1 MNNAIK
7 QAANLIKAAEGCR
20 LNAYKCPAGIWTI
33 GYGHTKNVKEGD
45 TWTQEQADKA
55 LEQDIE
61 TYRKA
66 VLIACP
72 ALADCPNRLAACISL
87 AYNIGT
93 GAFASSSVARY
104 IRRGEYR
111 AAADAFGMWI
121 YAGKQKL
128 PGLVTRRQR
137 EKEVFLRDGTE

>member
-1 MNNAIK
+1 MNNTIK
-7 QAANLIKAAEGCR
+7 QAASLIKAAEGCR

-33 GYGHTKNVKEGD
+33 GYGHTAGVTAGD
-45 TWTQEQADKA
+45 TWTQDQADRA

-72 ALADCPNRLAACISL
+72 SLEHYPNRLAACISL

-121 YAGKQKL
+121 YAGKQIL

>member
-33 GYGHTKNVKEGD
+33 GYGHTKGVKEGD

-72 ALADCPNRLAACISL
+72 ALADYPNRLAACISL
-87 AYNIGT
+87 AYNIGI
-93 GAFASSSVARY
+93 GAFSKSTLVKKLNQGDYEGAGDEILRWNKAGGKVLSGLVK
-104 IRRGEYR
+104 RREAEYR
-111 AAADAFGMWI
+111 MYKGE
-121 YAGKQKL
+121 AGK
-128 PGLVTRRQR
+128 
-137 EKEVFLRDGTE
+137 

>member
-1 MNNAIK
+1 MNEAQREAK
-7 QAANLIKAAEGCR
+7 KLIAKFEGCQ
-20 LNAYKCPAGIWTI
+20 LKAYKCPAGIWTI

-66 VLIACP
+66 VLTACP
-72 ALADCPNRLAACISL
+72 ALADYPNRLAACISL

-93 GAFASSSVARY
+93 SAFCRSTLVKKLNAKDFAGACEEIKR
-104 IRRGEYR
+104 
-111 AAADAFGMWI
+111 WNK
-121 YAGKQKL
+121 AGGKVL
-128 PGLVTRRQR
+128 PGLVKRREAEYR
-137 EKEVFLRDGTE
+137 MCKGE

>member
-1 MNNAIK
+1 MTTTET
-7 QAANLIKAAEGCR
+7 AAALIRQFEGCR
-20 LNAYKCPAGIWTI
+20 LTAYKCPAGIWTI
-33 GYGHTKNVKEGD
+33 GYGHTAGVTAGD
-45 TWTQEQADKA
+45 TWTQDQADRA
-55 LEQDIE
+55 LEQDIGK
-61 TYRKA
+61 YRKA

-72 ALADCPNRLAACISL
+72 SLERYPNRLAACISL

-121 YAGKQKL
+121 YAGKQIL

>member
-1 MNNAIK
+1 MTTTET
-7 QAANLIKAAEGCR
+7 AAALIRQSEGCQ
-20 LNAYKCPAGIWTI
+20 LKAYKCSAGIWTI
-33 GYGHTKNVKEGD
+33 GYGHTAGVKAGD
-45 TWTQEQADKA
+45 VWTQEQADRA
-55 LEQDIE
+55 LEQDIGK
-61 TYRKA
+61 YRKA

-72 ALADCPNRLAACISL
+72 ALADYPNRLAACISL

-93 GAFASSSVARY
+93 GAFTSSSVARY

>member
-7 QAANLIKAAEGCR
+7 QAASLIKAAEGCR

-33 GYGHTKNVKEGD
+33 GYGHTKNVKAGD

-72 ALADCPNRLAACISL
+72 ALANYPNRMAACISL

>member
-1 MNNAIK
+1 MNNAIR

-33 GYGHTKNVKEGD
+33 GYGHTKNVKAGD

-72 ALADCPNRLAACISL
+72 SLKHYPNRLAACISL

>member
-33 GYGHTKNVKEGD
+33 GYGHTKNVKAGD

-72 ALADCPNRLAACISL
+72 SLEHYPNRLVACISL

-111 AAADAFGMWI
+111 AAADAFGLWVN
-121 YAGKQKL
+121 AGGKKL

>member
-7 QAANLIKAAEGCR
+7 QAASLIKAAEGCR

-33 GYGHTKNVKEGD
+33 GYGHTKNVKAGD

-72 ALADCPNRLAACISL
+72 ALANYPNRMAACISL

-111 AAADAFGMWI
+111 AAADAFGLWVN
-121 YAGKQKL
+121 AGGKKL

>member
-7 QAANLIKAAEGCR
+7 QAASLIKAAEGCR

-33 GYGHTKNVKEGD
+33 GYGHTKNVKVGD

-72 ALADCPNRLAACISL
+72 SLEHYPNRLAACISL
-87 AYNIGT
+87 SYNIGT

>member
-7 QAANLIKAAEGCR
+7 QAASLIKAAEGCR

-33 GYGHTKNVKEGD
+33 GYGHTKNVKKGD

-72 ALADCPNRLAACISL
+72 ALANYPNRLAACISL

-93 GAFASSSVARY
+93 GAFTSSSVARY

>member
-33 GYGHTKNVKEGD
+33 GYGHTKGVKEGD
-45 TWTQEQADKA
+45 TWTQAQADKA

-61 TYRKA
+61 TYLKA

-72 ALADCPNRLAACISL
+72 SLEHYPNRLAACISL

-111 AAADAFGMWI
+111 AAADAFLLWV

-137 EKEVFLRDGTE
+137 EREVFLQDETE